1 MSENPKISILLPVY
15 NYPDLRPTIDSILSQ
30 TFSNFELLICD
41 DGSTPKIDNI
51 EYIDKRI
58 KFYWNEHNLGLGGTL
73 NKLLSNSNNSSKYFS
88 TIEQDDIYR
97 PYFVEQSISF
107 LDNHDDYGMVSGLSE
122 FWDGENVTYQF
133 PGLLA
138 KGNDYP
144 DGKDMFLLNYLH
156 QIKVAQT
163 CMVVRKNIHKDKKLN
178 FSTKYH
184 SLSVD
189 WDYILRFSLV
199 SKIKGLNSI
208 FVRQDRKRDRTSLT
222 KDDFLANNTAKVLLK
237 DFYLEFPHI
246 IKKKDY
252 KYALST
258 QLYTELGN
266 LSFFSRMR
274 SLLFQIIPLDPDRKR
289 ILNRL
294 KKEIFHLIHLFINK
308 EPV

>member
-1 MSENPKISILLPVY
+1 MYDNPIISVLLPVY

-30 TFSNFELLICD
+30 SFSNFELLICD
-41 DGSTPKIDNI
+41 DGSESKIDDSVYVD
-51 EYIDKRI
+51 ERI
-58 KFYWNEHNLGLGGTL
+58 KFYHNEHNIGLGGTL
-73 NKLLSNSNNSSKYFS
+73 NKLLSCSDNGSKYFS

-97 PYFVEQSISF
+97 PYFLEKSISF
-107 LDNHDDYGMVSGLSE
+107 LENHNDYGMVSGISE
-122 FWDGENVTYQF
+122 FWDGENVTYKF

-138 KGNDYP
+138 KGHDYP
-144 DGKDMFLLNYLH
+144 NGKDMFLLNYLH

-163 CMVVRKNIHKDKKLN
+163 CMVVKKNIHQINNLH

-199 SKIKGLNSI
+199 SKIKGLHTT
-208 FVRQDRKRDRTSLT
+208 FVRQDRKKNRSSLT
-222 KDDFLANNTAKVLLK
+222 KNDFLANNTAKKLLR
-237 DFYLEFPHI
+237 DFYIKFPHI
-246 IKKKDY
+246 IKQYHY

-274 SLLFQIIPLDPDRKR
+274 SFFFQIIPLDPDKKR
-289 ILNRL
+289 IFNRL
-294 KKEIFHLIHLFINK
+294 KKEICYLANTFMNK
-308 EPV
+308 EKI